1 MRFPSCAVNPVV
13 MPDHSAYP
21 KTVSFDR
28 VAAEYEETR
37 YLPEAIAKEM
47 ARFVSFG
54 LRPTD
59 WILDAGIGTGR
70 LGRALIQEHPRTVGV
85 DVSPGMM
92 RRVVERIPDSDAFPY
107 LTLAD
112 LRSLPFSVGTFARI
126 LTVHVLH
133 LIPDWRQALAEMW
146 RVLAPDG
153 ELIFGV
159 EDRQPTE
166 VREYY
171 LRHAEQ
177 RGLLPPRIGAHSTEV
192 YAELEELGG
201 EVNTHRPEEMRWQQE
216 VPVRVT
222 LSALKQRTYSVL
234 WEIPEAAH
242 QELVEATEN
251 FARERFGTV
260 EHAETVTTQMLL
272 FVAVKG

>member
-1 MRFPSCAVNPVV
+1 MS
-13 MPDHSAYP
+13 DTKTYP
-21 KTVSFDR
+21 RTISFDR

-37 YLPEAIAKEM
+37 YLPENIANEL
-47 ARFVSFG
+47 ARFISFG

-70 LGRALIQEHPRTVGV
+70 LGRALIREHSRTVGV
-85 DVSPGMM
+85 DVSTEMM
-92 RRVVERIPDSDAFPY
+92 RRLVEGMAGEDYSPY

-112 LRSLPFSVGTFARI
+112 LRALPFASETFARI

-133 LIPDWRQALAEMW
+133 LIPNWQQALSEMW
-146 RVLAPDG
+146 RVLETDG
-153 ELIFGV
+153 ELTFGV

-166 VREYY
+166 VREFY
-171 LRHAEQ
+171 LLQAEQ
-177 RGLLPPRIGAHSTEV
+177 RGLLPPRIGAHSIEV
-192 YAELEELGG
+192 WTSLEQFGG
-201 EVNTHRPEEMRWQQE
+201 ELNTHRPVEMRWQRK
-216 VPVRVT
+216 VPIHAT
-222 LSALKQRTYSVL
+222 LNALRRRTYSVL

-242 QELVEATEN
+242 QELVEATEQ
-251 FARERFGTV
+251 FARERFGTL

>member
-1 MRFPSCAVNPVV
+1 
-13 MPDHSAYP
+13 MPDDKPAHP
-21 KTVSFDR
+21 RTVSFDR

-37 YLPEAIAKEM
+37 FLPESIAIEM

-70 LGRALIQEHPRTVGV
+70 LGRALIREHPRTIGV
-85 DVSPGMM
+85 DVSPVMM
-92 RRVVERIPDSDAFPY
+92 RRVVEGMAGDSGSPS

-112 LRSLPFSVGTFARI
+112 LRALPFAGATFARI

-133 LIPDWRQALAEMW
+133 LIPDWRQALSEMW
-146 RVLAPDG
+146 RVLAPEG

-166 VREYY
+166 VREYF
-171 LRHAEQ
+171 LRHAEE
-177 RGLLPPRIGAHSTEV
+177 RGLLPPRIGAHSAEV
-192 YAELEELGG
+192 RTELERLGG
-201 EVNTHRPEEMRWQQE
+201 EVNTHRPEEMRWQRE
-216 VPVRVT
+216 VPIRAT
-222 LSALKQRTYSVL
+222 LKALKQRTYSIL
-234 WEIPEAAH
+234 WEMPEAAH

-251 FARERFGTV
+251 FARERFGTL
-260 EHAETVTTQMLL
+260 ERAETVTTQILL